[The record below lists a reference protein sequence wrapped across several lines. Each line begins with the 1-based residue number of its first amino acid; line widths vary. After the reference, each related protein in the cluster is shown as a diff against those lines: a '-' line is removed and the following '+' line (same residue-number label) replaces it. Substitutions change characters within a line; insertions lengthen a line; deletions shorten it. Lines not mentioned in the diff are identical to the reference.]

1 MNQYRHFEVTEKP
14 DGSFETHISI
24 SEISD
29 LPQNELLVK
38 VHFSSL
44 NYKDALSAS
53 GNKGITKAYPHT
65 PGIDAAGVVVKSD
78 SEKFNIGDEVIVT
91 SYDLGMNTRGGFSEY
106 ISVPAR
112 WAIPKPAGLSLRES
126 MILGTAGLTAA
137 MALDKILNNS
147 PQIQKIAVTGA
158 SGGVGLWA
166 LLLIKHLGLET
177 VAISRKVES
186 NSIFEEIGTHE
197 IINNF
202 EISNRPIAKPIFDA
216 AIDTVG
222 GDILSQLLKSVKP
235 NGSVAACGMAA
246 SSDFSSSVFPFI
258 LRGINLLGID
268 SAEAEYNWRVKLWNL
283 LANDWKVSFPEN
295 LVHETGLRQL
305 PEYIKKMLN
314 GEHFGRTILNLSLD

>member
-1 MNQYRHFEVTEKP
+1 MNQYRHFEVIENA
-14 DGSFETHISI
+14 DGSFETQVST
-24 SEISD
+24 SELSD

-65 PGIDAAGVVVKSD
+65 PGIDAAGVIVKSD
-78 SEKFNIGDEVIVT
+78 SEKFKVGDEVIVT

-106 ISVPAR
+106 ISVPVL
-112 WAIPKPAGLSLRES
+112 WAIPKPAGLTLRES
-126 MILGTAGLTAA
+126 MLIGTAGLTAA

-147 PQIQKIAVTGA
+147 PHTQKIAVTGA

-166 LLLIKHLGLET
+166 LLLSHHLGFQT
-177 VAISRKVES
+177 VAISRKTNS
-186 NSIFEEIGTHE
+186 NAIFEEIGTQE

-216 AIDTVG
+216 AIDNVG
-222 GDILSQLLKSVKP
+222 GEILSQLLKSVKP

-268 SAEAEYNWRVKLWNL
+268 SAEAGYAWRLKLWHL
-283 LANDWKVSFPEN
+283 LANDWKVLFPEN

-305 PEYIKKMLN
+305 PAYIKKMLS
-314 GEHFGRTILNLSLD
+314 GEHFGRTIINLSKD